1 MVYCKRGD
9 NMKINNKWVLPGI
22 IVGVILLIFFAVM
35 GSYNGLVNKR
45 EEVKKSLANVQTQY
59 QRRSD
64 LVPNLVSTVKGAA
77 EFEQETLN
85 QVVEARTKATSIQI
99 DPSKVTP
106 QQLQQFQAAQ
116 GELSQALGRLLA
128 ITENYPQLKAVD
140 AFRDLQVQLE
150 GTENRIAVAR
160 KDYNDTTA
168 SYNARVQ
175 RFPANITAGIFGFD
189 QFPYFQADQG
199 AEKAPNVNFSQ

>member
-1 MVYCKRGD
+1 
-9 NMKINNKWVLPGI
+9 MKINNKWVLPGI